1 MSTEVKSKVEVVAID
16 PMKIE
21 QYYFPVNLR
30 QFENLVGK
38 VLTQIEAMNLNERSE
53 KANKDIA
60 RQTLW
65 GWWSDAQDNSLTSYG
80 LSIGPIFAPNTTG
93 VVTNEPYQWLTE
105 RGIIYEPKTSE
116 VTATEI
122 AKKTGRVRHIQTSNR

>member
-1 MSTEVKSKVEVVAID
+1 MKKDEPEKVEITAVAID
-16 PMKIE
+16 PMRIE
-21 QYYFPVNLR
+21 QYYFPINLR

-65 GWWSDAQDNSLTSYG
+65 NWWGDAQENSLTSSE
-80 LSIGPIFAPNTTG
+80 LCIGPIFAPTSDGTFNG
-93 VVTNEPYQWLTE
+93 KPHVWLTE
-105 RGIIYEPKTSE
+105 GGKIYDAPTSDT
-116 VTATEI
+116 TAGKI
-122 AKKTGRVRHIQTSNR
+122 AKKVGKVRVL

>member
-1 MSTEVKSKVEVVAID
+1 MDKKTIVEID
-16 PMKIE
+16 PDKIE
-21 QYYFPVNLR
+21 QYFFPVNLS

-65 GWWSDAQDNSLTSYG
+65 GWWNSAQENSLTSSG
-80 LSIGPIFAPNTTG
+80 LCIGPIFAPNSDG
-93 VVTNEPYQWLTE
+93 QADGSAYQWLTE
-105 RGIIYEPKTSE
+105 DGVKYDPKTSD
-116 VTATEI
+116 VTADKL
-122 AKKTGRVRHIQTSNR
+122 AKKIGRIRLV

>member
-1 MSTEVKSKVEVVAID
+1 MSIKENVEAVAID

-65 GWWSDAQDNSLTSYG
+65 GWWNDTQENSLTSAG
-80 LSIGPIFAPNTTG
+80 LCIGPIFAPTPDGRFNG
-93 VVTNEPYQWLTE
+93 KPHLWLTE
-105 RGIIYEPKTSE
+105 DGKLYEAETSDT
-116 VTATEI
+116 TAEKI
-122 AKKTGRVRHIQTSNR
+122 AKKVGKVRVL

>member
-1 MSTEVKSKVEVVAID
+1 MSKDEPAKVEITAVAID
-16 PMKIE
+16 PMRIE

-65 GWWSDAQDNSLTSYG
+65 SWWNDAQENSITSSG
-80 LSIGPIFAPNTTG
+80 LCIGPIFAPTSDGTFNG
-93 VVTNEPYQWLTE
+93 KPHLWLTE
-105 RGIIYEPKTSE
+105 SGKIYEAKTAD
-116 VTATEI
+116 VTAEKL
-122 AKKTGRVRHIQTSNR
+122 AKKVGKIRLI